1 MKKGLKLFLVGCTYW
16 ILQSCGN
23 QFTPIPIH
31 KMSDMLLEMHLA
43 ESLSQQLP
51 KDSNQTS
58 YKNEDSL
65 LVFNAEILKK
75 YHISE
80 STFKANIDW
89 YKTQPEM
96 LDSVYQNIL
105 SEIAILQSK
114 ENK

>member
-1 MKKGLKLFLVGCTYW
+1 MKKGI
-16 ILQSCGN
+16 ILLITVLTIGMVQSCGN
-23 QFTPIPIH
+23 EFKPLPIH
-31 KMSDMLLEMHLA
+31 KMSEVLLEMHIA
-43 ESLSQQLP
+43 ESLSQQMP

-65 LVFNAEILKK
+65 LVFNAEILNK